1 MAEFDISRPDNRV
14 EYDIWFSSSNEKA
27 MDFIEDFAS
36 VDEKFGKD
44 VLMTP
49 RYLVWE
55 CKTCPRSF
63 KMKHCFGDGKY
74 CSYDKDHPDE
84 KGQLHILEDMR

>member
-1 MAEFDISRPDNRV
+1 MASFDISRPDNRV

-27 MDFIEDFAS
+27 MDFIEDFAA
-36 VDEKFGKD
+36 VDDKFGEK

-55 CKTCPRSF
+55 CKDCP
-63 KMKHCFGDGKY
+63 
-74 CSYDKDHPDE
+74 
-84 KGQLHILEDMR
+84 